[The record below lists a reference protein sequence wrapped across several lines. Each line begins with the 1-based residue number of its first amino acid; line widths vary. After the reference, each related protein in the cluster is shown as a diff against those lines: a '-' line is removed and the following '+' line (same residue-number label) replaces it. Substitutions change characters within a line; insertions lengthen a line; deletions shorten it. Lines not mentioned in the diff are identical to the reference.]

1 MRSLSLTSVVPLV
14 HLSVIEHDNL
24 LDEIDCVRTIEDWCV
39 KRSSVLLAHVHE
51 ISLVLCLSLQLF
63 TLLREFVIGNKESL
77 SLNLL
82 LVKVWSGWSSTFRL
96 LKANKCSW
104 SIVAISCLND
114 LDTFNLTKRLKNY
127 FEICLSKSARE
138 SLDKKIALLLRILES
153 LLFTKDLSMSLV
165 LRKSRLDIKLESI
178 DFLIMEIIYSILS
191 TFWAITSITFSFIAY
206 ESKWFLNAIFACP
219 LLYVCRFDVT
229 IVRENT
235 KELLFSPRW
244 IEILDIDVIYDIT
257 YFTGISRI
265 EFNRFTYTSN
275 FTFFHCFFGWYWV
288 LEANKAISIWNWW
301 RWAVLNFYL
310 PSIFNFYYDWCRLRD
325 FCAFDLS
332 NILAL
337 FLKFLRSQISVE
349 VLNEHIH
356 SFISGVLVLA

>member
-1 MRSLSLTSVVPLV
+1 
-14 HLSVIEHDNL
+14 
-24 LDEIDCVRTIEDWCV
+24 
-39 KRSSVLLAHVHE
+39 
-51 ISLVLCLSLQLF
+51 
-63 TLLREFVIGNKESL
+63 
-77 SLNLL
+77 
-82 LVKVWSGWSSTFRL
+82 L

-275 FTFFHCFFGWYWV
+275 FTFFHCFFG
-288 LEANKAISIWNWW
+288 
-301 RWAVLNFYL
+301 
-310 PSIFNFYYDWCRLRD
+310 
-325 FCAFDLS
+325 
-332 NILAL
+332 
-337 FLKFLRSQISVE
+337 
-349 VLNEHIH
+349 
-356 SFISGVLVLA
+356 